1 MKKIISILVLLVTV
15 SFGAGAQ
22 WYLFPL
28 EKAKQKQQEKENAA
42 KTEAAKKAEA
52 EEPVRE
58 LAAPVTVFDAE
69 ELPGMES
76 PEVSDSIEVYAAD
89 IPDVINVS
97 LLLPIQASGKVSSN
111 FLEMYAGA
119 AIAARDLGRQ
129 GIKMNLNVHDCVG
142 EKDAITGEMLA
153 GSDVTI
159 GPVSADQILATLATG
174 PERGRIVSPLEPKA
188 AALADSCN
196 VIQAPSSW
204 TDQVDGLIAWIKEEY
219 VAGDDVVLV
228 KDTVENS
235 IGEQSAY
242 LLERLQESG
251 LRYKTTY
258 LASGV
263 APSSVGCTRYILAS
277 DRDAYIATALRQ
289 ISLASMKN
297 KNIRTCVYLTS
308 RMRSAKGVDQQ
319 NLYKAG
325 AKVTASYYIDYSDE
339 AVKDFILAYRAL
351 FKDEPASFAFQGY
364 DTVNYF
370 TRMCAKYG
378 RQWYMKLSEAPE
390 FKGLQSNYSF
400 KETEMAGQVNRAVK
414 RIVYRPDMSADV
426 Q

>member
-1 MKKIISILVLLVTV
+1 MKKIISILALIVMA
-15 SFGAGAQ
+15 SSGANAQ

-28 EKAKQKQQEKENAA
+28 EKAKQKQQEKENTA
-42 KTEAAKKAEA
+42 KAEAAKEA
-52 EEPVRE
+52 ETKEQPLE
-58 LAAPVTVFDAE
+58 LAAPVTVSDAQELPDAE
-69 ELPGMES
+69 C
-76 PEVSDSIEVYAAD
+76 PEISDSTEVYSHD
-89 IPDVINVS
+89 VPDVINVS
-97 LLLPIQASGKVSSN
+97 MFLPIQASGKVSSN

-119 AIAARDLGRQ
+119 TIAARDLGRQ
-129 GIKMNLNVHDCVG
+129 GIKMNLNVHDCVD
-142 EKDAITGEMLA
+142 EKDSINEDILA
-153 GSDVTI
+153 ASDVTI

-174 PERGRIVSPLEPKA
+174 PERGRIISPLEPKA
-188 AALADSCN
+188 ASLADSCN

-204 TDQVDGLIAWIKEEY
+204 TDQIDAMIAWVKEDFS
-219 VAGDDVVLV
+219 AGDDIVLV

-235 IGEQSAY
+235 IGEQSLY
-242 LLERLQESG
+242 LLDRLKDSG

-258 LASGV
+258 LARSV
-263 APSSVGCTRYILAS
+263 APSAVGCTRYILAS

-289 ISLASMKN
+289 IGLASMKN
-297 KNIRTCVYLTS
+297 KNIRTCVYMTS
-308 RMRSAKGVDQQ
+308 RMRNAKGVDQQ

-370 TRMCAKYG
+370 TRMCAEYG
-378 RQWYMKLSEAPE
+378 RQWYMKLPEAPE
-390 FKGLQSNYSF
+390 FKGLQSNF
-400 KETEMAGQVNRAVK
+400 NFDQGNRTGQVNKAVK
-414 RIVYRPDMSADV
+414 RIVYRPDMSTDV